1 MNILCTICARSNSKG
16 LKNKNFINLNNRPL
30 ISYTI
35 ETAKKINF
43 FSKIV
48 LSSDSKKIYK
58 LNTKYKL
65 DYLINRSKKLSGDK
79 VGKVKVIQD
88 ALKKSEKKFNIK
100 FDYIFDLDV
109 TSMLRNKSD
118 IIASFKKM
126 IDKNADNLVS
136 VTEARKNPYFNMIE
150 YNEKKK
156 FHLYKSLKNG
166 VFSRQTAPKVYELN
180 ASIYIWKRKALINF
194 KKLINKKTIIHLM
207 PRERSIDIDKKID
220 LEITKLYLNDTK

>member
-126 IDKNADNLVS
+126 I
-136 VTEARKNPYFNMIE
+136 
-150 YNEKKK
+150 
-156 FHLYKSLKNG
+156 
-166 VFSRQTAPKVYELN
+166 EL
-180 ASIYIWKRKALINF
+180 
-194 KKLINKKTIIHLM
+194 
-207 PRERSIDIDKKID
+207 
-220 LEITKLYLNDTK
+220 